1 MDQTV
6 ILQKAEL
13 NGGQVSVSFLRK
25 NLDWEED
32 RSNRALDRLLSD
44 GLAWVDTQSSEKL
57 YWIPSIFFSESN
69 SQKVAELL
77 GESRMKSIFYLIM
90 IG

>member
-6 ILQKAEL
+6 ILQKAEA
-13 NGGQVSVSFLRK
+13 NRGQVNVSFLKK

-44 GLAWVDTQSSEKL
+44 GLAWVDTQDSEK
-57 YWIPSIFFSESN
+57 SF
-69 SQKVAELL
+69 
-77 GESRMKSIFYLIM
+77 
-90 IG
+90 